1 MDSQSIVRS
10 TDIIIV
16 EMLRFC
22 IIKFLVRFPRIKL
35 HNDGFDFFSSIFI
48 CVCSPNPM
56 GTINIFILE
65 WMIHF
70 FVAFFYPLQ
79 DILFLSSSLHSI
91 PWILRQLR
99 LLDCSL
105 SSYLI
110 MSWSLVFAWMAIFP
124 SSSLIFKFCSSS
136 FSSNLEII
144 SFQLFKYVFWNFICR

>member
-1 MDSQSIVRS
+1 
-10 TDIIIV
+10 
-16 EMLRFC
+16 
-22 IIKFLVRFPRIKL
+22 
-35 HNDGFDFFSSIFI
+35 
-48 CVCSPNPM
+48 M
-56 GTINIFILE
+56 GTINIFILK

-79 DILFLSSSLHSI
+79 DISFLSSSLHSI

-110 MSWSLVFAWMAIFP
+110 MSWSIVFAWMAIFP
-124 SSSLIFKFCSSS
+124 SSSLIFQFCWSN

-144 SFQLFKYVFWNFICR
+144 SYFNFLNMSSEISYVANGLTNSEKYSRISCDTDIFVIFVDELVITIQKPRTIFEIKGL